1 MQLCC
6 EDYREFALWHRVQRL
21 SWAGTSA
28 VDTRFVTRSHAKVV
42 ARGDFGR
49 LIEVLATEGF
59 DVIGPTKL
67 DEAIVYRPVV
77 AVDDL
82 PIGWTDNQ
90 DGGSYRLEQRDDA
103 ALFGFVVGPQSWK
116 AFLFPPRST
125 LLTIESVDG
134 ELTFTAPEPANR
146 RYAFLG
152 IRSCELA
159 AIAIQDRVF
168 LESGS
173 VDRTYA
179 SNRSGLFTVGVNCA
193 VAGGTCFCVSM
204 DTGPRC
210 TSGYDLVLTEVLTA
224 DTHEFVFE
232 AGSAAGEQVLEQ
244 VPGREAT
251 DADFQR
257 VAAIVADTSATMGRD
272 MDTTGVRELLYTSR
286 DSPHWENVAERCLS
300 CTNCTLV
307 CPTCFCSTT
316 EDTASL
322 DGASG
327 ERSRRWDSCFAL
339 DFTGLHGHPV
349 RESPAA
355 RYRQWLTHK
364 LATWQDQFDSLG
376 CVGCGRCITW
386 CPVGI
391 DITKEV
397 AAIRTRSEVPA

>member
-1 MQLCC
+1 MG
-6 EDYREFALWHRVQRL
+6 RA
-21 SWAGTSA
+21 
-28 VDTRFVTRSHAKVV
+28 
-42 ARGDFGR
+42 DFGI
-49 LIEVLATEGF
+49 LISLLAAEGF
-59 DVIGPTKL
+59 DVVGPTKH
-67 DEAIVYRPVV
+67 DQTIVYRPIS
-77 AVDDL
+77 AVEDL
-82 PIGWTDNQ
+82 PIGWTDVQ
-90 DGGSYRLEQRDDA
+90 DGGAYRLERRDDE
-103 ALFGFVVGPQSWK
+103 ALFGYVVGPQSWK
-116 AFLFPPRST
+116 SYLFPPRST
-125 LLTIESVDG
+125 LLTIENVDG
-134 ELTFTAPEPANR
+134 ELVFSPPAAPER
-146 RYAFLG
+146 RFAFVG
-152 IRSCELA
+152 VRACELA

-168 LESGS
+168 LESGH

-179 SNRSGLFTVGVNCA
+179 NNRVGLFTVGVNCA

-210 TSGYDLVLTEVLTA
+210 TTGYDLVLTEVL
-224 DTHEFVFE
+224 DDSTHHFVFE
-232 AGSAAGEQVLEQ
+232 AGSEAGQAILDQ
-244 VPGREAT
+244 LPGHDAT
-251 DADFQR
+251 GADFDQ
-257 VAAIVADTSATMGRD
+257 VAAIMSATASAMGRA

-286 DSPHWENVAERCLS
+286 DSAHWDEVAERCLT

-322 DGASG
+322 DATTGA
-327 ERSRRWDSCFAL
+327 RSRRWDSCFAL

-349 RESPAA
+349 RETPAA

-391 DITKEV
+391 DITQEV